1 MLNLVGDHLSSNGEL
16 PADVKNR
23 LEKEYLPRYLRERR
37 WFARKGDVP
46 PLLTIRQAISL
57 EVAGGPVLL
66 FVEEGVQKPQTYFL
80 PVGIVRGE
88 EASKFEGIQIC
99 RAHLA
104 SGKGLLVDALEDSR
118 LFLELLRALEHLQTN
133 GQLERLGLKLALTSR
148 LSTKVTDRDIRRLGA
163 EQSNSSLRVGSTL
176 FKAFRKLESGV
187 HPELELG
194 RYLSDQAH
202 FANTPQF
209 LGSLEKMESE
219 PVTLCMFQ
227 QLIENKGNAW
237 EVVCD
242 LVHARMDD
250 YSSKLLSLAALLGSR
265 TAKMHTALSSGADH
279 EFTAEPIHSQDISA
293 WIHDVCD
300 HATRSVDALID
311 HPSPVC
317 QRLVARREELYSVIR
332 SLSPR
337 NVHSFKCRL
346 HGDFHLGQILVTDD
360 DVFIID
366 FEGEPMRTF
375 SERRSKYPPMK
386 DIAGLLRS
394 LDYAAAA
401 AAKSAQRAT
410 PEVADALADAKQV
423 FLQSYQAE
431 ARGFPEDIHEANA
444 LLRLFLFEK
453 TFYEIQYEI
462 HNRPGWVDIP
472 VAGALALLD
481 GQITLFLEKRN
492 ISISSQQPV
501 KS

>member
-1 MLNLVGDHLSSNGEL
+1 MLELVGDQLSSNGKMS
-16 PADVKNR
+16 ADVKNR
-23 LEKEYLPRYLRERR
+23 LEKEYLPRYLHGRR
-37 WFARKGDVP
+37 WFARKGEVP
-46 PLLTIRQAISL
+46 LLLTIRQAISL
-57 EVAGGPVLL
+57 EEAGGPVLL
-66 FVEEGVQKPQTYFL
+66 FVEDGAQKPQTYFL
-80 PVGIVRGE
+80 PVGILRGE
-88 EASKFEGIQIC
+88 EASKFEGTQIC
-99 RAHLA
+99 RTQLA
-104 SGKGLLVDALEDSR
+104 SGQGSLVDALEDAR
-118 LFLELLRALEHLQTN
+118 LFLNLLKALEHLQTN
-133 GQLERLGLKLALTSR
+133 GQLGRLGLKLTLTSEF
-148 LSTKVTDRDIRRLGA
+148 SSNVTERDIRQLGA
-163 EQSNSSLRVGSTL
+163 EQSNTSLRVGSTL

-194 RYLSDQAH
+194 RYLSDRAH
-202 FANTPQF
+202 FAHTPRF
-209 LGSLEKMESE
+209 LGSLEKMDSE
-219 PVTLCMFQ
+219 PVTMCLFQ

-237 EVVCD
+237 EVVCN
-242 LVHARMDD
+242 LVDTRLND

-265 TAKMHTALSSGADH
+265 TAKMHTALSSGADP
-279 EFTAEPIHSQDISA
+279 EFTAEPIHSEDISA
-293 WIHDVCD
+293 WIRDVCD

-317 QRLVARREELYSVIR
+317 RRLVARRKELYSVIR
-332 SLSPR
+332 GLSPP
-337 NVHSFKCRL
+337 NVRSFKCRL
-346 HGDFHLGQILVTDD
+346 HGDFHLGQVLVTDD
-360 DVFIID
+360 DVCIID

-394 LDYAAAA
+394 LDYATAA
-401 AAKSAQRAT
+401 AAKSAQRA
-410 PEVADALADAKQV
+410 PPDVAGALTDAKQV

-431 ARGFPEDIHEANA
+431 ALGFPEDIDEANA

-492 ISISSQQPV
+492 IVFLPDSQ
-501 KS
+501 